1 MKTARTF
8 PGIILLG
15 LGLYFILQRAQIEL
29 FPGFFDWPT
38 ILCLIGIAFLVP
50 AYAGGE
56 TQSILPGVLLLGIGL
71 HFHFVNVLDL
81 WPNNIGIFILFVS
94 LGMIL
99 KARKTNAGLVPGI
112 LLFIISLITIY
123 YDHLMS
129 WLQFTNTGMTDLG
142 KYWPFVLLAIGIYF
156 LISKKD

>member
-1 MKTARTF
+1 MKTTRTF

-15 LGLYFILQRAQIEL
+15 LGLYFMLQRAQIEL

-50 AYAGGE
+50 AYAGGD

-71 HFHFVNVLDL
+71 HFHFVNVLDI

-94 LGMIL
+94 LGLIL
-99 KARKTNAGLVPGI
+99 KARKTNTGLLPGI

-123 YDHLMS
+123 YDHIMS
-129 WLQFTNTGMTDLG
+129 WLQITNTGIADPG